1 MYKKET
7 TIEKIIRENTPDFI
21 IGTSFYVEKYHSYKL
36 WNCPV
41 KFKKGAYVQKYTLNS
56 DGVPVFKKYDVAM
69 PDFVLNNKSQ
79 MKTL

>member
-7 TIEKIIRENTPDFI
+7 SIEKIIRENTPDFI

-41 KFKKGAYVQKYTLNS
+41 KF
-56 DGVPVFKKYDVAM
+56 
-69 PDFVLNNKSQ
+69 
-79 MKTL
+79 